1 MKNIAYRFSQRL
13 KMLRTVKGIKPIVMA
28 DRLSISETTYRRY
41 ERNESEPTL
50 SMLYK
55 IAEIFEIEVAD
66 LISDKIDIVLP
77 ALNLM

>member
-1 MKNIAYRFSQRL
+1 MKNPTYRFAQRL
-13 KMLRTVKGIKPIVMA
+13 KMLRTVKGLEPITMA

-55 IAEIFEIEVAD
+55 IAEIFEIEVTE
-66 LISDKIDIVLP
+66 LIGDKMDVALP
-77 ALNLM
+77 YLES